1 MTGDVDDNATTLV
14 SKFSQKEVKKM
25 RGGGRTIYKAR
36 GHDILSD
43 AFD

>member
-1 MTGDVDDNATTLV
+1 MIGDVDDSTTALV
-14 SKFSQKEVKKM
+14 SKSSQKEVKKM